1 MADKTAIGAGSQ
13 LQLGD
18 GAAGTEAFTRIAKI
32 IRIDPI
38 TETSPTVDSTTLD
51 SAARE
56 YVGGLADG
64 DEFNVEA
71 QLLMDEATHGE
82 TSGVAKAF
90 ADKTPRNFR
99 LIPNGQ
105 SKQLQ
110 FAAIVTQRGYGP
122 FEVDSLMRFTFR
134 MKISG
139 AVTIAP
145 VVAP

>member
-1 MADKTAIGAGSQ
+1 MVDKTAIGAGSQ

-18 GAAGTEAFTRIAKI
+18 GAEGTESFTRIARI

-38 TETSPTVDSTTLD
+38 TETKPTVDATTLD
-51 SAARE
+51 STARE
-56 YVGGLADG
+56 YVGGLKDG

-71 QLLMDEATHGE
+71 QLIMDEATHGD
-82 TSGVAKAF
+82 TSGIAHVFTQDA
-90 ADKTPRNFR
+90 PRNFR

-105 SKQLQ
+105 SKRLE

-139 AVTIAP
+139 PVTIAP
-145 VVAP
+145 VAP